1 MKDALLAQLNNAY
14 TFFQRSTGS
23 LTETDSSFTPVEG
36 TFFVAGQ
43 VAHVGQTID
52 CFIEGA
58 FSPDGFDTDFPA
70 HEKQIRAVT
79 SLVEAMN
86 WVRRAVENAR
96 QVVASKSE
104 EEWAAPVAPGPFGGL
119 PRSIIFGG
127 ITDHTAHHRG
137 ALTVYARPRQDAS
150 QSVRRSGGSGPAPRY
165 ELGNRNARSSPG

>member
-23 LTETDSSFTPVEG
+23 LTEKDSSFTPVEG
-36 TFFVAGQ
+36 TFSVAGQ

-52 CFIEGA
+52 WFIEGA
-58 FSPDGFDTDFPA
+58 FSSDGFDTDFPA

-79 SLVEAMN
+79 SLTEAMN

-119 PRSIIFGG
+119 PRSTIFGG

-137 ALTVYARPRQDAS
+137 ALTVYARALGKTPPNPYVDPADQVPPRAT
-150 QSVRRSGGSGPAPRY
+150 
-165 ELGNRNARSSPG
+165 N